1 MNQGEFPHAVLIVPK
16 TATKYPDCRWKWV
29 EQTLRTPRSSIPTV
43 YEYPLPAP
51 KGYHPRGLRLS
62 SIRYTYATPD
72 FEVEYLMDFDP
83 RDFEDE
89 ALILCAIFVWLIIT
103 VVLK

>member
-1 MNQGEFPHAVLIVPK
+1 M
-16 TATKYPDCRWKWV
+16 
-29 EQTLRTPRSSIPTV
+29 TPPYRH
-43 YEYPLPAP
+43 P
-51 KGYHPRGLRLS
+51 KGNTPGGRVSAVSGIHARQPRF
-62 SIRYTYATPD
+62 TYATLD

-89 ALILCAIFVWLIIT
+89 ALIFCAIFVWLIIT